1 MSVFISLDQS
11 EKLHGWNVLTNNV
24 HVLLAVT
31 EKRVKEKNQP
41 SAPLPTTTL
50 FSQLRWFCV
59 LFTCLVTIA
68 CSHAM

>member
-31 EKRVKEKNQP
+31 EKRVKEKISHQLLSLQQHC
-41 SAPLPTTTL
+41 SASSGG
-50 FSQLRWFCV
+50 FVSYS
-59 LFTCLVTIA
+59 LV
-68 CSHAM
+68 